1 MNAPLYIKTH
11 NSLLSSLIKID
22 DLIEYA
28 IKNEIKVLTITDNSM
43 YGVLEFYIK
52 CKKNNIKPIIGL
64 EISDIVL
71 YAINFEGYKNL
82 IKLNTIKSK
91 DEVSIDI
98 LKEYSN
104 DLICIVPYENLNNFN
119 NYTFYKYLY
128 KGYRNLDEKNK
139 IDGQKVYFNKILY
152 LEEKDKDYLKYLYAI
167 KEGVLANDSLVDSF
181 DNHLLNYK
189 LYECVENEEIIN
201 MCNVEIPFNQDLLPV
216 YKCPDN
222 MNSYDYLKQLVKEGL
237 KNIFGDRVNKVYLD
251 RLKYE
256 LDIINKMGFCN
267 YFLVVRDYV
276 LFAKNNNIM
285 VGPGRGSAAGSLVSY
300 CLGITNIDPIK
311 YDLLFERFLNPERVS
326 MPDIDID
333 FEYTRR
339 EEVINYCI
347 NKYGIK
353 KVAPIITFGTLGSK
367 QVIRDVAK
375 SLDVNIKEVDGLT
388 KLIDARIDL
397 LENYKNIKIKDY
409 LDKHN
414 LMKKVYKISLK
425 LEGLKRHTSIHA
437 AGVVMSDN
445 NLDEIIPLEYH
456 DSFYTT
462 GYSMEYLE
470 ELGLLKMDF
479 LALKNLTLIN
489 DVIKE
494 VGIDF
499 ESIPLNDKKAI
510 DIFNKVDT
518 IGIFQ
523 FESTGMMNFLSK
535 FKISNFDEIVAALAL
550 FRPGPM
556 GNIDTYIKRKNNL
569 EDIDYIHEDLKM
581 ILSKTYGIIVYQEQ
595 IMQIA
600 NVLAG
605 YTLAEADVLRKAMSK
620 KKEDIL
626 LKEKDKF
633 INQSIKKG
641 YTKEVATKVYD
652 LIFKFASYGFN
663 KAHSVSYAM
672 ISYKMAYLKAHYYD
686 IFMKNLLSM
695 VIGSDVKTKEYINA
709 CKNKLSILKPDIN
722 ISDIDYIIYDK
733 KIVYPLTNIK
743 NVGISAARSIVEE
756 RKKGKFKDIFD
767 FFSRC
772 YNKSVNSKVIDSL
785 IKAGCFD
792 NFANKK
798 TIDNN
803 LEILINY
810 SELGGLLDETLKP
823 EIINY
828 TNYSKQEIM
837 QREIEV
843 FGTYLSEHPVTN
855 FKSKYKTI
863 NLNEIENFINKEIL
877 VVAYI
882 ERINKIKTKN
892 DKDMYFITGSDETKI
907 CEFVFFPN
915 DNFNVELGK
924 TYLINGKPEKRF
936 DKYQIIINKIKE
948 VDYE

>member
-11 NSLLSSLIKID
+11 NSLLNSLIKNDELID
-22 DLIEYA
+22 FAL
-28 IKNEIKVLTITDNSM
+28 KNDIKVLTITDDSM

-64 EISDIVL
+64 DLENIVL
-71 YAINFEGYKNL
+71 YAMNFEGYKNL

-91 DEVSIDI
+91 EKLTIED
-98 LKEYSN
+98 LKKYSEN
-104 DLICIVPYENLNNFN
+104 LICIVPFEKLANFN
-119 NYTFYKYLY
+119 DYTFYKNLY

-139 IDGQKVYFNKILY
+139 IDGKKVYFNKILY

-167 KEGVLANDSLVDSF
+167 KDGILAKEVLIDLF
-181 DNHLLNYK
+181 DNHLLNYR
-189 LYECVENEEIIN
+189 LYECDTNEEIIN
-201 MCNVEIPFNQDLLPV
+201 LCNVEIPFNQNLLPI
-216 YKCPDN
+216 YKCPNNLD
-222 MNSYDYLKQLVKEGL
+222 SYTYLKQLVKDGL
-237 KNIFGDRVNKVYLD
+237 KKIFGDKVNKVYLD

-276 LFAKNNNIM
+276 LFAKANGIL

-300 CLGITNIDPIK
+300 CLGITEIDPIK
-311 YDLLFERFLNPERVS
+311 HDLLFERFLNPERIS

-353 KVAPIITFGTLGSK
+353 NVAPIITFGTLGSK
-367 QVIRDVAK
+367 QVIRDVGK
-375 SLDVNIKEVDGLT
+375 SLEINSKDIDKLC
-388 KLIDARIDL
+388 KLIDPRLSLMD
-397 LENYKNIKIKDY
+397 NYKNNKIKDFVSKDES
-409 LDKHN
+409 L
-414 LMKKVYKISLK
+414 KKLYKISIK

-437 AGVVMSDN
+437 AGIVMAN
-445 NLDEIIPLEYH
+445 NSLDEIIPLEYH

-470 ELGLLKMDF
+470 DLGLLKMDL

-489 DVIKE
+489 NIIKE
-494 VGIDF
+494 IN
-499 ESIPLNDKKAI
+499 INLNDIPMDDPKAI
-510 DIFNKVDT
+510 EIFNKVDT

-523 FESTGMMNFLSK
+523 FESSGMMNFLSK

-556 GNIDTYIKRKNNL
+556 GNIDTYIKRKNGQ
-569 EDIDYIHEDLKM
+569 EEIDYIHNDLKM

-600 NVLAG
+600 SKLAG
-605 YTLAEADVLRKAMSK
+605 YSLGEADVLRKAMSK

-633 INQSIKKG
+633 INQSIEKG

-672 ISYKMAYLKAHYYD
+672 IAYKMAYLKAHYYD
-686 IFMKNLLSM
+686 VFMKHLFSM

-709 CKNKLSILKPDIN
+709 CKQNLEVIKPDIN
-722 ISDIDYIIYDK
+722 YSDIDYTIYNGK
-733 KIVYPLTNIK
+733 LIYPLTNIK
-743 NVGISAARSIVEE
+743 NVGIVAAKSIIEE

-772 YNKSVNSKVIDSL
+772 YNKSVNIKVVESL

-792 NFANKK
+792 KFLNQK
-798 TIDNN
+798 TLDNN
-803 LEILINY
+803 LDLLINY
-810 SELGGLLDETLKP
+810 SDLGSLLEDTLKP
-823 EIINY
+823 EIVHY
-828 TNYSKQEIM
+828 SEYSKQELLE
-837 QREIEV
+837 REIEV
-843 FGTYLSEHPVTN
+843 FGTYLSSHPVSEY
-855 FKSKYKTI
+855 KSKYKAI
-863 NLNEIENFINKEIL
+863 NLNNVSNYFNKEVLI
-877 VVAYI
+877 VAYI
-882 ERINKIKTKN
+882 ERVNKIKTKDN
-892 DKDMYFITGSDETKI
+892 KDMYFLTGSDETGI
-907 CEFVFFPN
+907 QEFVMFPKN
-915 DNFNVELGK
+915 YSEVLTGN
-924 TYLINGKPEKRF
+924 TYLISGKVEKRF